1 MPRALIPIF
10 LLMGGEIVLALI
22 GLRVALWV
30 ARGWRELRA
39 QERPKP
45 PRGPGGGLR
54 CLEGGRDASGAPA
67 AVTAFRA
74 AA

>member
-1 MPRALIPIF
+1 MRASIPILF
-10 LLMGGEIVLALI
+10 LMGGEIVLALI

-39 QERPKP
+39 QDRPKP
-45 PRGPGGGLR
+45 PGGPGGGLR
-54 CLEGGRDASGAPA
+54 CLTGGRAPSEAAAPA
-67 AVTAFRA
+67 RPLRA